1 MLINLK
7 FLKTIDGTV
16 KGSGVCTSVQIFFNR
31 FNSRTKVH
39 HGSWLVS
46 RLKSIFFMYEQRIDQ
61 PGKIANPARGQL
73 NREENVSPP
82 LFPFVP

>member
-1 MLINLK
+1 MLINFK

-16 KGSGVCTSVQIFFNR
+16 KGSVFAQAFRFFFNR
-31 FNSRTKVH
+31 FNSRAKAH

-46 RLKSIFFMYEQRIDQ
+46 RLKSICFMYEQRMDQ

-82 LFPFVP
+82 LFSLAP